1 MYYRKDWLMQQI
13 EFAVQA
19 VLRAVLKKE
28 DSMYEIMDSEKHT
41 PSDMLYNKLNGL
53 LSEMRINEA
62 ENLLFE
68 DMDTEDKNFL
78 TVALDFYS
86 RLNDLD
92 DDTLEA
98 HDFSREEILSGLK
111 EVGEYYGVDFE
122 IFQI

>member
-1 MYYRKDWLMQQI
+1 MHYREDWLMKQI
-13 EFAVQA
+13 KFAVEA
-19 VLRAVLKKE
+19 IVRTVLKKE
-28 DSMYEIMDSEKHT
+28 DVMYEIIDSEKYT

-53 LSEMRINEA
+53 LGEMEINEA

-68 DMDTEDKNFL
+68 SINLEDKNFL

-86 RLNDLD
+86 RLNDFD

-111 EVGEYYGVDFE
+111 EIGDYYGLNFE
-122 IFQI
+122 IIQI

>member
-19 VLRAVLKKE
+19 IVRAVLKKE
-28 DSMYEIMDSEKHT
+28 DSMYEIMDVEKHT
-41 PSDMLYNKLNGL
+41 PSDMLYNKLTGL
-53 LSEMRINEA
+53 LGEMKINEA

-68 DMDTEDKNFL
+68 SIESDDKNFL

-86 RLNDLD
+86 RLNEFD

-98 HDFSREEILSGLK
+98 HDFSREEILSGIK
-111 EVGEYYGVDFE
+111 EIGEYYGAKFE
-122 IFQI
+122 IIEI